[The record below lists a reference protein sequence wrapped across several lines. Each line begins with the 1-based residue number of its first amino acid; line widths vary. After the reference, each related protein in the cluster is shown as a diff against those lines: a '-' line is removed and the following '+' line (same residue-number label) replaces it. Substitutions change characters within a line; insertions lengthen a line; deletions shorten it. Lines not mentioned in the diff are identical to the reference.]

1 MSLYEDLLQ
10 KQFLPHAYEDWAEYR
25 NAISNYLIASTAAD
39 STLAIFGAGYCNDWD
54 LSLLAGHFSSIT
66 LIDNNLPAMKQA
78 LKRYQLETYPTIH
91 LDECNLT
98 GLYGSDYENF
108 CDTLFEQKKLFGA
121 SIDTELPVSTALAF
135 LHQTYEKAKKHV
147 IRYGSHAFDYSVAF
161 GLHSQLNNMA
171 AWIWDT
177 IAEACHWQDER
188 VTEYIASQTDE
199 IVKRVNDTI
208 LLSTGK
214 DAFFGNERTSSL
226 NDSPVIGAMECI
238 LDIKKSH
245 LSYFY

>member
-1 MSLYEDLLQ
+1 
-10 KQFLPHAYEDWAEYR
+10 
-25 NAISNYLIASTAAD
+25 
-39 STLAIFGAGYCNDWD
+39 
-54 LSLLAGHFSSIT
+54 
-66 LIDNNLPAMKQA
+66 
-78 LKRYQLETYPTIH
+78 
-91 LDECNLT
+91 
-98 GLYGSDYENF
+98 
-108 CDTLFEQKKLFGA
+108 
-121 SIDTELPVSTALAF
+121 
-135 LHQTYEKAKKHV
+135 
-147 IRYGSHAFDYSVAF
+147 
-161 GLHSQLNNMA
+161 MA

-238 LDIKKSH
+238 LDIKKRYPGCQAALVPWNFNPELGVTYEMLLQH
-245 LSYFY
+245 VTL

>member
-1 MSLYEDLLQ
+1 MTTD
-10 KQFLPHAYEDWAEYR
+10 
-25 NAISNYLIASTAAD
+25 
-39 STLAIFGAGYCNDWD
+39 
-54 LSLLAGHFSSIT
+54 
-66 LIDNNLPAMKQA
+66 
-78 LKRYQLETYPTIH
+78 
-91 LDECNLT
+91 
-98 GLYGSDYENF
+98 NF

-226 NDSPVIGAMECI
+226 NDSPVIAAMECI
-238 LDIKKSH
+238 LDIKKRYPGCQAALVPWNFNPELGVTYEMLLQH
-245 LSYFY
+245 VTL

>member
-10 KQFLPHAYEDWAEYR
+10 KQYLPHAYEDWAEYR

-39 STLAIFGAGYCNDWD
+39 STLAIFGAGCCNDWD

-121 SIDTELPVSTALAF
+121 SIDTELPVSTALAI
-135 LHQTYEKAKKHV
+135 LHQTYEKNYNFAGTIFV
-147 IRYGSHAFDYSVAF
+147 DYENSGDFSDCNTLVYGH
-161 GLHSQLNNMA
+161 NMKNG
-171 AWIWDT
+171 
-177 IAEACHWQDER
+177 
-188 VTEYIASQTDE
+188 SM
-199 IVKRVNDTI
+199 
-208 LLSTGK
+208 
-214 DAFFGNERTSSL
+214 F
-226 NDSPVIGAMECI
+226 
-238 LDIKKSH
+238 
-245 LSYFY
+245 